1 MSVPP
6 SNLPS
11 LVTDR
16 YTIEWELGAGGMATV
31 YLARDVRHDREV
43 ALKVLRPELGAV
55 LGADRFLSEIKITA
69 RLDHPHILTLIDSG
83 VADGLLYYVLP
94 YVRGESL
101 RDRLNRE
108 TQIGIDEALT
118 WTKQI
123 GNALDYAHRHGV
135 IHRDIKPENILI
147 QEGEAILAD
156 FGIALAVKEA
166 GGNRLTET
174 GLSLGTPQ
182 YMSPEQATGD
192 RGLDGR
198 SDQYSLAAVLYEM
211 LTGEPP
217 ISGATMQA
225 IVAKL
230 LTEPP
235 THIRTIRKTVPEHID
250 AAVMKALSKLPAD
263 RFASAGEFVKAL
275 DTSKTTTAFVSQ
287 PMATGNRRMLMI
299 GGFVGAAVVIA
310 IAGTLAMKSKSG
322 PANAPIALRDRAQ
335 LTFTG
340 NAMVPVMSED
350 GKQLAYVVKSCPTAK
365 CTYAVNVQDVGSTS
379 PRKIFDGA
387 TSGDYLQWSPDR
399 RNLLFN
405 GTINSR
411 YGVYLLSVLGGAPRF
426 VGGGTAAFYAGGD
439 SLLVGPN
446 EPSGPDSSFTVKVT
460 GLSGDVGGTIKVP
473 GSGDYLSGLA
483 QIPGTSRFVS
493 LTLRPPRGF
502 WQIIDRQGNATD
514 HLVNACTCGGVAS
527 SDAVWMARAGPTLAE
542 AVVRVAIDPVT
553 GRFATKQDTVYS
565 GRFSGLS
572 VSSDGTRFVVDDGSE
587 DYNIFMLPLTE
598 ILMGKF
604 PQSGPMMKAST
615 QLTAL
620 VSPDGSRLLKRQS
633 LPDTNGSSETRLSVM
648 PFEGGQETPIELDG
662 RLMVSAWADSVSLI
676 VGTQN
681 SKGLKLKVVDV
692 RNGASSNEMQLS
704 DSVVRA
710 AAPVPNGWAWIP
722 ASSDRIIIEQS
733 GKRREIPKPAWFAIL
748 TSLSMSPD
756 GTRMLYQGWGKST
769 NDSIA
774 FETVPFAG
782 GSPTRLFTA
791 IADHVNHFW
800 LADGSLLVN
809 VWDTPESL
817 SMYKVKGVGQVE
829 KLGTVPHLA
838 TNFNVSADLKRAV
851 LGWRETKSDAFMYR
865 VVKQ

>member
-1 MSVPP
+1 
-6 SNLPS
+6 
-11 LVTDR
+11 
-16 YTIEWELGAGGMATV
+16 
-31 YLARDVRHDREV
+31 
-43 ALKVLRPELGAV
+43 
-55 LGADRFLSEIKITA
+55 
-69 RLDHPHILTLIDSG
+69 
-83 VADGLLYYVLP
+83 
-94 YVRGESL
+94 
-101 RDRLNRE
+101 
-108 TQIGIDEALT
+108 
-118 WTKQI
+118 
-123 GNALDYAHRHGV
+123 
-135 IHRDIKPENILI
+135 
-147 QEGEAILAD
+147 
-156 FGIALAVKEA
+156 
-166 GGNRLTET
+166 
-174 GLSLGTPQ
+174 
-182 YMSPEQATGD
+182 
-192 RGLDGR
+192 
-198 SDQYSLAAVLYEM
+198 
-211 LTGEPP
+211 
-217 ISGATMQA
+217 
-225 IVAKL
+225 
-230 LTEPP
+230 
-235 THIRTIRKTVPEHID
+235 
-250 AAVMKALSKLPAD
+250 
-263 RFASAGEFVKAL
+263 
-275 DTSKTTTAFVSQ
+275 
-287 PMATGNRRMLMI
+287 
-299 GGFVGAAVVIA
+299 
-310 IAGTLAMKSKSG
+310 
-322 PANAPIALRDRAQ
+322 
-335 LTFTG
+335 
-340 NAMVPVMSED
+340 
-350 GKQLAYVVKSCPTAK
+350 
-365 CTYAVNVQDVGSTS
+365 
-379 PRKIFDGA
+379 
-387 TSGDYLQWSPDR
+387 
-399 RNLLFN
+399 
-405 GTINSR
+405 
-411 YGVYLLSVLGGAPRF
+411 
-426 VGGGTAAFYAGGD
+426 
-439 SLLVGPN
+439 
-446 EPSGPDSSFTVKVT
+446 
-460 GLSGDVGGTIKVP
+460 
-473 GSGDYLSGLA
+473 
-483 QIPGTSRFVS
+483 
-493 LTLRPPRGF
+493 
-502 WQIIDRQGNATD
+502 
-514 HLVNACTCGGVAS
+514 
-527 SDAVWMARAGPTLAE
+527 
-542 AVVRVAIDPVT
+542 
-553 GRFATKQDTVYS
+553 
-565 GRFSGLS
+565 
-572 VSSDGTRFVVDDGSE
+572 
-587 DYNIFMLPLTE
+587 
-598 ILMGKF
+598 MGKF

>member
-1 MSVPP
+1 
-6 SNLPS
+6 
-11 LVTDR
+11 
-16 YTIEWELGAGGMATV
+16 MATV

-101 RDRLNRE
+101 RDRLHRE

-118 WTKQI
+118 WTRQI

-225 IVAKL
+225 VVAKL
-230 LTEPP
+230 LTEQP
-235 THIRTIRKTVPEHID
+235 TRIRTIRKTVPEHID
-250 AAVMKALSKLPAD
+250 LAVMKALSKLPAD
-263 RFASAGEFVKAL
+263 RFATAGEFVKAL
-275 DTSKTTTAFVSQ
+275 DTSRTTAAIPSQ
-287 PMATGNRRMLMI
+287 PIATNNRRMLMI
-299 GGFVGAAVVIA
+299 GGVAGAVAVIA
-310 IAGTLAMKSKSG
+310 IAGMLAMKGKSG

-340 NAMVPVMSED
+340 NATVPVMSED
-350 GKQLAYVVKSCPTAK
+350 GKQLAYIVKTCPTEK

-379 PRKIFDGA
+379 PRKVFDGA
-387 TSGDYLQWSPDR
+387 TAGDFLQWSPDR

-411 YGVYLLSVLGGAPRF
+411 YGVYLLPVLGGTPRL
-426 VGGGTAAFYAGGD
+426 VGRGVAAFYAGGD
-439 SLLVGPN
+439 SLLVGPAG
-446 EPSGPDSSFTVKVT
+446 PAGPDSTFTVKVT
-460 GLSGDVGGTIKVP
+460 GLAGDVGGTIKVP
-473 GSGDYLSGLA
+473 GSGELLAGLTP
-483 QIPGTSRFVS
+483 IPGSSRFVS
-493 LTLRPPRGF
+493 LTLRPPRGY

-553 GRFATKQDTVYS
+553 GRFATKQDTIYS

-572 VSSDGTRFVVDDGSE
+572 VTADGTRFVVDDGSE
-587 DYNIFMLPLTE
+587 DFNIFTMPLTE
-598 ILMGKF
+598 ILAGKF

-615 QLTAL
+615 QLTAV
-620 VSPDGSRLLKRQS
+620 VSPDGNRVLKRQS
-633 LPDTNGSSETRLSVM
+633 LPDANGSSETRLTVM
-648 PFEGGQETPIELDG
+648 PFGGGQETPIELDG
-662 RLMVSAWADSVSLI
+662 RLFGSGWADSVSLA
-676 VGTQN
+676 VGIQN
-681 SKGLKLKVVDV
+681 PKGLKFKVIDV
-692 RNGASSNEMQLS
+692 RNGTSTNELQIS
-704 DSVVRA
+704 DSVMRS

-733 GKRREIPKPAWFAIL
+733 GKRREIRKPAWFEIV
-748 TSLSMSPD
+748 TNLSMSPD
-756 GTRMLYQGWGKST
+756 GTRILYQGWGKNT
-769 NDSIA
+769 NDSVA
-774 FETVPFAG
+774 FETVPIGG
-782 GSPTRLFTA
+782 GSPTRLFTTS
-791 IADHVNHFW
+791 ADHVNHFW
-800 LADGSLLVN
+800 LADGSILVN

-817 SMYKVKGVGQVE
+817 SMYKVKGPGQVE
-829 KLGTVPHLA
+829 KLGTVPHLVS
-838 TNFNVSADLKRAV
+838 NFNVSSDLKRAV
-851 LGWRETKSDAFMYR
+851 LGWRERKTDAFVYR